1 MSRTKNLFTASAI
14 VVGSS
19 AALLTGGIAKA
30 EPAPPPNPIMPGIN
44 MMEQLI
50 DPAKA
55 PQLLQQATAMLTGLN
70 AAPPAAVPAAAA
82 PSLATASVN
91 LPQTATAA
99 LPGMPTAATAAL
111 PGMPTAATAALPG
124 MPTAATAALPGM
136 PGALPAATAPVP
148 AGLSTIPGLPVPL
161 PANLPF
167 PTDLSALFPAAG
179 IPAPNLGG
187 TAAPATP
194 GAPALLAPA
203 APAAPLTGL
212 FPTSALSALP

>member
-30 EPAPPPNPIMPGIN
+30 DPAPPPNPIMPGIN

-70 AAPPAAVPAAAA
+70 AAPPAAVPATAA
-82 PSLATASVN
+82 PSLATASVT
-91 LPQTATAA
+91 LPQPATPPLPGMPGSVAA
-99 LPGMPTAATAAL
+99 LPGMPAVATATL
-111 PGMPTAATAALPG
+111 PGMPAAAPVNAL
-124 MPTAATAALPGM
+124 
-136 PGALPAATAPVP
+136 AATAPAQAP
-148 AGLSTIPGLPVPL
+148 LSSL
-161 PANLPF
+161 PALASSL
-167 PTDLSALFPAAG
+167 PTDLTALFPAAG

-187 TAAPATP
+187 AAAAPA
-194 GAPALLAPA
+194 GVAPAVA
-203 APAAPLTGL
+203 APVAPLTGL
-212 FPTSALSALP
+212 FPTSALAALP